1 MSAPEVTKK
10 TSFREYLEDGEFLH
24 RSIEDICDQMER
36 TGWTIQHRSKR
47 GFRYWCPCSR
57 QHNVYIDTA
66 PITEE
71 RLDYLLSRTCLTF
84 N

>member
-1 MSAPEVTKK
+1 VSAEERGQ
-10 TSFREYLEDGEFLH
+10 SYRDYLQDGESLH
-24 RSIEDICDQMER
+24 RSILDICEQMER
-36 TGWTIQHRSKR
+36 TGWICVKRDRR
-47 GFRYWCPCSR
+47 GFRYWCPCAK

-71 RLDYLLSRTCLTF
+71 RLEFLLNRTCLTF